1 MAERS
6 ADLVIV
12 SAQFLTDHGR
22 LTKQDPYI
30 AFEYNGTM
38 FKTTVKKRAG
48 LNASWNERFR
58 LKPLRQPNELF
69 LQAFASNLITDD
81 FIGETGMVKLN
92 ELGLGQVESE
102 MALWD
107 KDKQKRGVVKI
118 NIHMR
123 DHETASG
130 AESESES
137 EVLTETEES
146 DQNGI
151 NNKTAG

>member
-1 MAERS
+1 MTEKF

-12 SAQFLTDHGR
+12 SGQFLTNHGTF
-22 LTKQDPYI
+22 TKQDPYI
-30 AFEYNGTM
+30 AFEYNGSM

-92 ELGLGQVESE
+92 EIGLGQVESE

-123 DHETASG
+123 DHETSS
-130 AESESES
+130 EDDSESES
-137 EVLTETEES
+137 ETETEES
-146 DQNGI
+146 DQNSI
-151 NNKTAG
+151 KNNTSG